1 MSIILFSSDMQ
12 LVDEWKSRY
21 HLEEFTICF
30 DRDALLEELQKN
42 PSSFVLT
49 DYDSVASEL
58 NKLIG
63 ANELPENTL
72 VFEKS
77 PEIQTGKF
85 LIVQGVKAYGNSRMH
100 FNHFEQ
106 MLQTVEAK
114 KVWSYP
120 ELTAALGS
128 SKDYTLSSESRK
140 LLDHRL
146 TEKEIE
152 VVELILKGLTNDA
165 IANTLEITSRTVKAH
180 VSSIF
185 SKLHVNDR
193 VGLILL
199 LK

>member
-21 HLEEFTICF
+21 QLEHFAICF
-30 DRDALLEELQKN
+30 DREALLEELQKN
-42 PSSFVLT
+42 PSSFVLS
-49 DYDSVASEL
+49 DYDSVASQL

-63 ANELPENTL
+63 ANELPKNTL
-72 VFEKS
+72 VLEKS

-85 LIVQGVKAYGNSRMH
+85 LILQGIKAYGNSRMH
-100 FNHFEQ
+100 LNNFEQ
-106 MLQTVEAK
+106 MVKTVEAQ
-114 KVWSYP
+114 KVWTYP

-128 SKDYTLSSESRK
+128 SKDYTLSSASRK

-165 IANTLEITSRTVKAH
+165 IANALEITSRTVKAH

-185 SKLHVNDR
+185 LKLHVNDR